1 MDLWIFFKSTS
12 KPYQVTNMRTSI
24 LIFSSLFLLSCK
36 EETKQ
41 LNKTDTGKVENK
53 QAIILHRNPDQEIIH
68 VFVALC
74 DNKYQG
80 IVPVPKAIG
89 NGEDPA
95 NNLYW
100 GCDYG
105 IKTFFKKSKEWTLI
119 SSIPNPKN
127 LILERCIFKHNNSNI
142 YLVADAYNGQYIKN
156 CTQDF
161 LKSCAGT
168 LSDSVLIKNNE
179 KIYIAGNSNL
189 VAYIGHDGLMDFSIS
204 EKYNC
209 PDTLKREAIILA
221 CISKSYFAE
230 HLKQTNAR
238 PLLWSTG
245 LMAPEAYTLH
255 DAVESWINNEPDSS
269 VRESAAKAYSK
280 YQQCSYK
287 AAKNLLV
294 TGW

>member
-1 MDLWIFFKSTS
+1 
-12 KPYQVTNMRTSI
+12 MRTS
-24 LIFSSLFLLSCK
+24 LLLLSSLFLLSCK
-36 EETKQ
+36 EETRQ
-41 LNKTDTGKVENK
+41 INKTGTGKVENK
-53 QAIILHRNPDQEIIH
+53 QTAILHRNPNQKVIH

-89 NGEDPA
+89 NGQDAA

-119 SSIPNPKN
+119 SSMPNPKN
-127 LILERCIFKHNNSNI
+127 MILERCVFRHKNSNTF
-142 YLVADAYNGQYIKN
+142 LVADAYDGEYIRT

-161 LKSCAGT
+161 FKSCAGQT
-168 LSDSVLIKNNE
+168 SDSIFVKCGEIIYVSGNADLI
-179 KIYIAGNSNL
+179 
-189 VAYIGHDGLMDFSIS
+189 AYVGHDGLMNFSIS

-209 PDTLKREAIILA
+209 IDTLKREAIILA

-230 HLKQTNAR
+230 HLKETHSQ
-238 PLLWSTG
+238 PLVWSTG

-255 DAVESWINNEPDSS
+255 DAIESWINKQPASII
-269 VRESAAKAYSK
+269 RESAAKAYSK
-280 YQQCSYK
+280 YQHCSYK

-294 TGW
+294 SGW